1 MKNVAI
7 TIFIILVVLVM
18 GLYLVL
24 FQVREIETAVVTTF
38 GKATSEDEITEP
50 GWYFKWP
57 APIQRVYKF
66 DSRKRVLEGDL
77 VETTTRGA
85 VPIIVK
91 AYAVWKIAE
100 PLKFFTSVG
109 TIREAES
116 QLRSYI
122 SDTQNR
128 IIGQHSFGEFVNSNP
143 DNIRFDLIQHRM
155 LDDLKQ
161 SVRKN
166 YGIEVETVGI
176 QQFKVSEDV
185 SKEVFERMRAERNR
199 KTEAIVAQGNAEAVK
214 IKSDA
219 DSKKTE
225 LLAAAEARAKAI
237 RGEGDA
243 EAARYYKMLEEDPQL
258 AMFLRDIEALM
269 KILKERST
277 IVFSSDTAPFTLL
290 QQMPELKPSEP
301 NEPSGLS
308 ESKVKEPNEMSK

>member
-7 TIFIILVVLVM
+7 TIFIMLVVVVM

-100 PLKFFTSVG
+100 PLQFFTSVG

-143 DNIRFDLIQHRM
+143 DNIRFDSVQTRM
-155 LDDLKQ
+155 LADIKQ
-161 SVRKN
+161 SVRTN
-166 YGIEVETVGI
+166 YGIEVETIGI
-176 QQFKVSEDV
+176 KQLKVSEDV

-199 KTEAIVAQGNAEAVK
+199 KTEAIISQGNAEAVK

-243 EAARYYKMLEEDPQL
+243 EAARYYQMLEEDPAF
-258 AMFLRDIEALM
+258 AMFLRDIDALK
-269 KILKERST
+269 KILADRST
-277 IVFSSDTAPFTLL
+277 IVFSSETAPFTLL
-290 QQMPELKPSEP
+290 EQMPELIPQ
-301 NEPSGLS
+301 
-308 ESKVKEPNEMSK
+308 EPNEMEK